1 MVRGVAMT
9 VWKHVPAT
17 AAEAFARARGHGAR
31 EFLVY
36 WTMSASPMTLL
47 PAPPGG
53 GGRCWRERGLNKGD
67 RVALVMRNLPEWPV
81 VFMGALLAGA
91 IVVPLNAWWTGT
103 ELAYGILDCGR
114 PLCLCRCRA
123 AGAAGRPA
131 AVVQQSLSPAPPIR
145 RPA

>member
-1 MVRGVAMT
+1 MVRGAAMA

-17 AAEAFARARGHGAR
+17 AAGAFARARGHGAR

-36 WTMSASPMTLL
+36 QNERVSYDAFARAALAVAALL
-47 PAPPGG
+47 AG
-53 GGRCWRERGLNKGD
+53 RGLQKGD

-91 IVVPLNAWWTGT
+91 IAVPLNAWWTGT
-103 ELAYGILDCGR
+103 ELAYGIWIAAPALSLPMPSGWR
-114 PLCLCRCRA
+114 GWRTCRR
-123 AGAAGRPA
+123 RR
-131 AVVQQSLSPAPPIR
+131 SLSPAPPIR